1 MPATKSGSDAT
12 INDYG
17 DRVLRTIQRA
27 DQTHMLEYLQLD
39 TNGHVHPP
47 EPPLRVESSALV
59 TWITNAWNNPG
70 TSAKVDALKA
80 ANPTLTL
87 AHIAPAR
94 QLAFIALDALNGFTE
109 DP

>member
-1 MPATKSGSDAT
+1 MPSTKPGANAT

-27 DQTHMLEYLQLD
+27 DQTHLLEYQQLD
-39 TNGHVHPP
+39 TDGRMHPD
-47 EPPLRVESSALV
+47 EPPLRVESTALV
-59 TWITNAWNNPG
+59 AWITNAWNNPG
-70 TSAKVDALKA
+70 TSAKLDALKA

-109 DP
+109 E